1 MTHSVEQIGFNS
13 FIKVTPVTT
22 LVYKERHAVK
32 VFTNPVLY
40 IYYKFQWHL
49 LLTGKA
55 YTLTSNRGEI
65 L

>member
-22 LVYKERHAVK
+22 LVSKERHAVK

-40 IYYKFQWHL
+40 IYHKFQWHL
-49 LLTGKA
+49 LLTGKT
-55 YTLTSNRGEI
+55 YTLTSKHGEI